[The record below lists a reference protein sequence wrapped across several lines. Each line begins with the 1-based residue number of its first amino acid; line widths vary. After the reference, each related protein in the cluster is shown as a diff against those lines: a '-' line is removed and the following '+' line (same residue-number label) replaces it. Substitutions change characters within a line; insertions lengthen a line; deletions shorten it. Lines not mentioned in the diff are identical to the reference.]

1 MRFEKE
7 NKIGIL
13 QKRSRE
19 IEEIRKGGFQGL
31 LNTEIFELGK
41 ELAIIGVEIK
51 KLEREPEEENERVLS
66 LGEEGVLPLRDS
78 RSQKFY
84 NSTK

>member
-51 KLEREPEEENERVLS
+51 N
-66 LGEEGVLPLRDS
+66 
-78 RSQKFY
+78 
-84 NSTK
+84 